1 MIFRDIKVMVTLPQ
15 ESCLGHRIA
24 ETESVGKTPLMSKYR
39 NKWLPKVKLF
49 IRIMNVDRV
58 ESFRSSLMNQKQRL
72 MKQTQVRK
80 KHKFSFMRKSFLKAQ
95 NTFDK
100 SVIEKDLKKSEE
112 EKSAK
117 TFIFGALRKISGGS
131 RKSSKVSFLLLVF

>member
-1 MIFRDIKVMVTLPQ
+1 
-15 ESCLGHRIA
+15 
-24 ETESVGKTPLMSKYR
+24 
-39 NKWLPKVKLF
+39 
-49 IRIMNVDRV
+49 
-58 ESFRSSLMNQKQRL
+58 

-80 KHKFSFMRKSFLKAQ
+80 IIDKFSFMRKSFLKAQ

-131 RKSSKVSFLLLVF
+131 RKSSKVSFLPLVFL

>member
-1 MIFRDIKVMVTLPQ
+1 
-15 ESCLGHRIA
+15 
-24 ETESVGKTPLMSKYR
+24 
-39 NKWLPKVKLF
+39 
-49 IRIMNVDRV
+49 MNVDRV

-72 MKQTQVRK
+72 MKQNQVRK
-80 KHKFSFMRKSFLKAQ
+80 GTKLFLEKVNFTSKAQ

-100 SVIEKDLKKSEE
+100 NTIEKDLKKNEE

-131 RKSSKVSFLLLVF
+131 RKSSKAGFIQHCILEEIN

>member
-1 MIFRDIKVMVTLPQ
+1 MIFHDIEVMVTLPQ
-15 ESCLGHRIA
+15 ESCLEHRIA
-24 ETESVGKTPLMSKYR
+24 ETKSVGKTPLMSKYR

-80 KHKFSFMRKSFLKAQ
+80 KYT
-95 NTFDK
+95 NN
-100 SVIEKDLKKSEE
+100 
-112 EKSAK
+112 
-117 TFIFGALRKISGGS
+117 
-131 RKSSKVSFLLLVF
+131 FLL

>member
-1 MIFRDIKVMVTLPQ
+1 
-15 ESCLGHRIA
+15 
-24 ETESVGKTPLMSKYR
+24 
-39 NKWLPKVKLF
+39 
-49 IRIMNVDRV
+49 MNVDRV

-72 MKQTQVRK
+72 MRQTQVRK
-80 KHKFSFMRKSFLKAQ
+80 RYTLLFMRKSFSKAQ

-131 RKSSKVSFLLLVF
+131 RKSSKVSFLLL